1 MLTKGNTIIF
11 KAILSSFGG
20 FVKERRGRKRE
31 GEKRGEKRGTIGGNK
46 RGYE

>member
-1 MLTKGNTIIF
+1 LECF
-11 KAILSSFGG
+11 A
-20 FVKERRGRKRE
+20 KERRGRKRE